1 MFIIRYPYSH
11 QYKRV
16 IVIVYWSEYPDEV
29 IHVFYFFVTVC
40 PLRGDWFL
48 LFPCRCGSTPWRNI
62 YRTTPT
68 TSIQA
73 RWNTHSPRIL
83 CRACPCKKLWRYKH
97 IFFHFYTPEVKLWTY
112 YGMAFVRPSV
122 RPGRQKGTCWVQKYP
137 TNVHL
142 WERPSVCPSVRPL
155 ATSCP
160 FNILKS
166 LWVTVMVPYRK
177 IDHGQ

>member
-1 MFIIRYPYSH
+1 MLSITLSENCENWQSSSIHKDIIDTFRFMFIIRYPYSH

-29 IHVFYFFVTVC
+29 IHVFDSFVTQMCYYEKTLTVC

-62 YRTTPT
+62 YRTTLT
-68 TSIQA
+68 TSIPA

-97 IFFHFYTPEVKLWTY
+97 IFFHFYTPEVKRWTY

-122 RPGRQKGTCWVQKYP
+122 RPSVCLSV
-137 TNVHL
+137 
-142 WERPSVCPSVRPL
+142 RPSVSHIMS
-155 ATSCP
+155 A
-160 FNILKS
+160 
-166 LWVTVMVPYRK
+166 
-177 IDHGQ
+177 